1 MLKEYFPGA
10 YAPDVFAIDYQWLFD
25 RGYRAI
31 LFDVDNTLVHHNADS
46 TEKVDALFQS
56 LQAIG
61 LKTALVS
68 NNSAERLERF
78 ARNMDTCCI
87 PEADKPQTAG
97 YEKALQEL
105 GVSKEQAVF
114 IGDQMFV
121 DICGA
126 NRCGMASILVHF
138 ITVNPKAWIGFR
150 RYLEK
155 LILFIY
161 RFRKAFHILDGAVK
175 RS

>member
-10 YAPDVFAIDYQWLFD
+10 YAPNVFSVDYQWLFD

-46 TEKVDALFQS
+46 TREVDALFQR
-56 LQAIG
+56 LQEIG

-68 NNSAERLERF
+68 NNSPERLARF
-78 ARNMDTCCI
+78 ARNIDTCCI
-87 PEADKPQTAG
+87 AEADKPQSAG
-97 YEKALQEL
+97 YEKALREL

-114 IGDQMFV
+114 IGDQVFV

-126 NRCGMASILVHF
+126 NQCGIASILVHY
-138 ITVNPKAWIGFR
+138 ITVNKRAWIGFR

-155 LILFIY
+155 MILFVY
-161 RFRKAFHILDGAVK
+161 RFRKPFHILEGAVK

>member
-1 MLKEYFPGA
+1 MLRDYFPGA

-31 LFDVDNTLVHHNADS
+31 LFDVDNTLVHHNAAS
-46 TEKVDALFQS
+46 TEKVDALFQK
-56 LQAIG
+56 LQKIG

-68 NNSAERLERF
+68 NNSPERLERF
-78 ARNMDTCCI
+78 SQNMDTCCI
-87 PEADKPQTAG
+87 AEAEKPQAAG
-97 YEKALQEL
+97 YENALQAL
-105 GVSKEQAVF
+105 DIPREQAVF
-114 IGDQMFV
+114 IGDQVFV

-126 NRCGMASILVHF
+126 NRCGIASILVHY

-155 LILFIY
+155 MILFVY
-161 RFRKAFHILDGAVK
+161 KFRKSLHILEGAVK